1 MTSGHENLVP
11 FNKRSKD
18 EARELGR
25 KGGKKS
31 GETRRRK
38 AMLRDTMNRLLTMR
52 CEVEGLSDVLKADG
66 CESTYEHLISM
77 AMIERAALGDVKAY
91 NAIMATV
98 GQTDKSE
105 ADLRNLNADTELK
118 LARKQAVTG
127 ENETAEAL
135 EKLDQILKG
144 VYENAVKQEAE

>member
-38 AMLRDTMNRLLTMR
+38 AKLRDTMNRLLTMR
-52 CEVEGLSDVLKADG
+52 CEVEGLSDVLRADG

-127 ENETAEAL
+127 ENETDEAL